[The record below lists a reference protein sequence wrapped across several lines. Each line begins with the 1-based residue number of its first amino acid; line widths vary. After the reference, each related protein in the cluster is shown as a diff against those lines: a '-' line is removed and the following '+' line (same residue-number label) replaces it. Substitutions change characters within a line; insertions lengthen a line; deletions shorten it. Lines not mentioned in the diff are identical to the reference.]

1 MARKIVPIKFIVL
14 NVHQKLS
21 QMEMNICR
29 LDTIHECNTHRH
41 RHRHTHTHTTVW
53 HTRVH
58 MAQFELEH
66 NHKIFRPY
74 CSETYYGFIR
84 QIDVQLLNIALLC
97 AKNWALSCIAFC
109 TSANE
114 VYRITLIKLN
124 GYVNSKPLSPS
135 PAMVA
140 MCHMCRNFF

>member
-29 LDTIHECNTHRH
+29 LDTIHECNTHRQW
-41 RHRHTHTHTTVW
+41 HTHTHTPPYGIRAYIWLNLNLNTIIKYLDHIVRK
-53 HTRVH
+53 HT
-58 MAQFELEH
+58 
-66 NHKIFRPY
+66 
-74 CSETYYGFIR
+74 YGFIW

-97 AKNWALSCIAFC
+97 AKNWALSCIALC

>member
-41 RHRHTHTHTTVW
+41 RHRHTHTPPYGIRAYIWLNLNLNTIIKYLDHIVRKHT
-53 HTRVH
+53 
-58 MAQFELEH
+58 
-66 NHKIFRPY
+66 
-74 CSETYYGFIR
+74 YGFIR

-97 AKNWALSCIAFC
+97 AKNWTLSCIALC

-140 MCHMCRNFF
+140 MCHMCRNFL